1 MSPETGLKVSLGTA
15 EGCPRHDHG
24 GFPAC
29 LCVRPPLCNSP
40 KCAGGAEDNMQ
51 KLLFGS
57 LLLAGFPTLAQAEDT
72 SPGDSNAL
80 PEMVVTATR
89 SEVDKN
95 ELATASTIYTRKDIE
110 RLQAKT
116 LPELLKGT
124 TGIDLTQQG
133 GDGKTTSVFMRGT
146 NSDHV
151 LVLIDGIKVG
161 SATLGTTAFEFI
173 PIDQIERVEIIRGPQ
188 SSLYGSEAIGGV
200 IQIFT
205 RKGGQSEKPT
215 VTLDAGGGNYDTM
228 RAAGTVSGKWQNSWY
243 SVGASHYNTQG
254 FNTREPVTGF
264 FGVDQPDDDGYH
276 NTGVNARL
284 GHRFANNAEIDASFM
299 HSEGRSDFDGTQQD
313 KAKFINEVASLSGS
327 LNVFDFWKS
336 TVRLGHS
343 FDDNNNFA
351 PNGVFASRF
360 YTQRWNGTWLNE
372 FNLTEDHQLL
382 LGFDGRNDEVD
393 STQKFSASS
402 RYDFGVF
409 GNLHSRVFD
418 DHFINASVRWDK
430 NEAFGDNVT
439 GNIGWRYNSPIGI
452 SPFASFG
459 KAFKAPTFND
469 LYWPNTGFAF
479 GNPNLKPEEST
490 TAEIGVAGNHKLVQW
505 EVRAYHTNIDDL
517 INWAPVNPTNPSS
530 PWTPQNVSKAQID
543 GLEGEIGTQI
553 LGWNGKLN
561 MTLLDPQNRE
571 TNKRLNRRYQKSLS
585 FDLSRSF
592 GPVDVGGMLLLQG
605 DRFDDPGNTV
615 HVNGYA
621 TLDLRA
627 AYHFDKNW
635 MINAKVNNLLDKQY
649 QLVDTYNTADRN
661 FFVSIHYNN

>member
-1 MSPETGLKVSLGTA
+1 
-15 EGCPRHDHG
+15 
-24 GFPAC
+24 
-29 LCVRPPLCNSP
+29 
-40 KCAGGAEDNMQ
+40 MQ
-51 KLLFGS
+51 KLIFGS
-57 LLLAGFPTLAQAEDT
+57 LLLASLPSLAHAEDAA
-72 SPGDSNAL
+72 SGDSADL
-80 PEMVVTATR
+80 PETVVTATR

-95 ELATASTIYTRKDIE
+95 ELAAATTVYTRHDIE

-116 LPELLKGT
+116 LPDLLKGT

-146 NSDHV
+146 DSSHV
-151 LVLIDGIKVG
+151 LVLVDGIKVG

-205 RKGGQSEKPT
+205 RKGGRSEKPT

-228 RAAGTVSGKWQNSWY
+228 RAAGTVSGKWQDSWY

-254 FNTREPVTGF
+254 FDSRQPVPGF

-276 NTGVNARL
+276 NTAVNARV
-284 GHRFANNAEIDASFM
+284 GHRFANHAEIEASFM
-299 HSEGRSDFDGTQQD
+299 RAQGRNEFDGTMQD
-313 KAKFINEVASLSGS
+313 KTKFINQVASLAGS
-327 LNVFDFWKS
+327 LELTDFWKT

-343 FDDNNNFA
+343 FDDNDNFA
-351 PNGVFASRF
+351 PNGSFSTRF
-360 YTQRWNGTWLNE
+360 FTQRWNGTWLNE
-372 FNLTEDHQLL
+372 FAVSENHQLTV
-382 LGFDGRNDEVD
+382 GFDGRNDEID
-393 STQKFSASS
+393 SSENFSGNS

-409 GNLHSRVFD
+409 GNLHSRLFD
-418 DHFINASVRWDK
+418 DHFINASLRWDE

-469 LYWPNTGFAF
+469 LYWPNDGFAF
-479 GNPNLKPEEST
+479 GNPDLKPEEST
-490 TAEIGVAGNHKLVQW
+490 TAEVGVAGNHELFQW
-505 EVRAYHTNIDDL
+505 EARAFHTNIDDL
-517 INWAPVNPTNPSS
+517 INWAPVNPANIFS

-543 GLEGEIGTQI
+543 GLEAEIGTQI
-553 LGWNGKLN
+553 LGWTGKLN
-561 MTLLDPQNRE
+561 MTLLDPQDRE
-571 TNKRLNRRYQKSLS
+571 TDKRLHRRYQKSLS

-592 GPVDVGGMLLLQG
+592 GPIDVGGTVLAQG
-605 DRFDDPGNTV
+605 DRFDDPENTIRV
-615 HVNGYA
+615 AGYA
-621 TLDLRA
+621 TIDLRA

-635 MINAKVNNLLDKQY
+635 MVSARLNNLLDKQY
-649 QLVDTYNTADRN
+649 QLVNTYNTADRN